1 MVEPISCIIINMQLH
16 IRNLQVEV
24 INFHPKFMQ
33 IHGEMKE
40 KEQMQDSM
48 FMTSIFTKNSKI
60 FKDSWI
66 WSVVVHIAK
75 KKDQEWI
82 RDGSIACWFKF
93 SGERGAIFRSS
104 MAEHDAFAQR
114 RRSFAQRADRSV
126 RRPSLSEA
134 ALICHARQIQ
144 RSRCFLTFI

>member
-1 MVEPISCIIINMQLH
+1 MVKPNTCIIINMQVH

-48 FMTSIFTKNSKI
+48 FITSIFTKNSKI

-75 KKDQEWI
+75 KNDQEWV
-82 RDGSIACWFKF
+82 RDGSIAYWFEF
-93 SGERGAIFRSS
+93 SGERGAIFRPI
-104 MAEHDAFAQR
+104 MAEDDAFAQL
-114 RRSFAQRADRSV
+114 RRSFAQRADRSA
-126 RRPSLSEA
+126 RRSSLSEA
-134 ALICHARQIQ
+134 TLICHARQIQ